1 MKEILKFFYNF
12 MKDLFNIKTNYL
24 KIIYYLN
31 YLRFKY
37 WLIFISCL
45 NNWLPCQTHCTHR
58 MDKKNHIYNNSSLL
72 FRFETGLY
80 RDFGYQPTV
89 DYL

>member
-37 WLIFISCL
+37 
-45 NNWLPCQTHCTHR
+45 
-58 MDKKNHIYNNSSLL
+58 
-72 FRFETGLY
+72 
-80 RDFGYQPTV
+80 
-89 DYL
+89 